1 MSNLRRDFNRF
12 LYKNRNKG
20 IPNLMLF
27 IAIGNLIVYFF
38 SRYEDGLQLYNWFCF
53 DASLILKGQVWRLF
67 TYIFT
72 FGYEYS
78 TGVLGFFL
86 MLIALYFYYW
96 LGKMLENSWGTL
108 RFNLFYLS
116 GVLMMDVA
124 ALAVRLIFPRI
135 TISIP
140 VTVTYL
146 NLSMFLAVATLAP
159 DQRVLLMY
167 FIPVKMKWLALVDLG
182 LTLYEVANGIYIAV
196 IYWAKYNSAYIGIFW
211 LCVALFPLIALLN
224 YFLFLGKNVRNL
236 LPWNWQRS
244 RASRRASREFRS
256 KVNAEPNPDWAKN
269 YRSSTGE
276 RPYRHKCTVC
286 GRTDTDYPNLEF
298 RYCSKCAG
306 YRCYCIDHI
315 NNHVHIQQ

>member
-12 LYKNRNKG
+12 LFKNRNKG
-20 IPNLMLF
+20 IPNLMLY

-38 SRYEDGLQLYNWFCF
+38 SRQ
-53 DASLILKGQVWRLF
+53 AWRLF

-96 LGKMLENSWGTL
+96 LGKMLEATWGTL
-108 RFNLFYLS
+108 RFNLYYLS
-116 GVLMMDVA
+116 GVLLMDAA
-124 ALAVRLIFPRI
+124 ALIVRLAFPRI
-135 TISIP
+135 SLSIP

-146 NLSMFLAVATLAP
+146 NLSMFLAVATLIP
-159 DQRVLLMY
+159 DQRVMLMF
-167 FIPVKMKWLALVDLG
+167 FIPIKMRWLALVYFG
-182 LTLYEVANGIYIAV
+182 MTLYEVANGIYSAV
-196 IYWAKYNSAYIGIFW
+196 IYWVKYNSAYIGIFW

-236 LPWNWQRS
+236 LPQSWRRGSANHK
-244 RASRRASREFRS
+244 ASRDFRA

-286 GRTDTDYPNLEF
+286 GRTDTDYPDLEF

-315 NNHVHIQQ
+315 NNHVHIQ